1 MPNGGSSPELRP
13 RDRDQTRRR
22 DRRVAG
28 LILLLTFFALLA
40 IFSFGLPR
48 EFSGP
53 ARGPDAAA
61 VSLHTGQLFGA
72 FLLLLLVT
80 YLASR
85 RWAGLRG
92 SFASLA
98 ALLAAAFVLF
108 QSFQDIRLARSAA
121 EVLALMRESGNVEAF
136 AVRLSRIEDGSAVV
150 ALVRDMM
157 AMRQGLA
164 GEIMDDFPLLR
175 DERLGSLLPPG
186 TLSRESL
193 IESRNLRRQALELLP
208 AALAA
213 EQGVVSRM
221 RERMPTLIERHR
233 IPEQFARPL
242 EVAIYDGIETGMTDV
257 ELVYEQIAVVHR
269 TAIEAHSHLINLYGS
284 WDVGADGT
292 VLFRTQAQADRY
304 NRLVDAYNESWMIFA
319 RSFAAINQ
327 IPRQE

>member
-1 MPNGGSSPELRP
+1 MPSGGPSPELRS
-13 RDRDQTRRR
+13 RDREQARRR

-80 YLASR
+80 YAASR
-85 RWAGLRG
+85 LWTGLRG

-108 QSFQDIRLARSAA
+108 QSFQDIRVARSAA

-157 AMRQGLA
+157 ALRQGLA
-164 GEIMDDFPLLR
+164 GEIMDDFPLLG
-175 DERLGSLLPPG
+175 DERLGNLLPPG
-186 TLSRESL
+186 DLSRQSL
-193 IESRNLRRQALELLP
+193 VDSRNLRRQALELLP
-208 AALAA
+208 AAFAA
-213 EQGVVSRM
+213 EQGVVARM
-221 RERMPTLIERHR
+221 RERMPALIE
-233 IPEQFARPL
+233 
-242 EVAIYDGIETGMTDV
+242 
-257 ELVYEQIAVVHR
+257 
-269 TAIEAHSHLINLYGS
+269 
-284 WDVGADGT
+284 W
-292 VLFRTQAQADRY
+292 
-304 NRLVDAYNESWMIFA
+304 
-319 RSFAAINQ
+319 RSRSTMAS
-327 IPRQE
+327 RRE